1 MLTGKC
7 PGEVDRSER
16 GVEGKRQS
24 FFVSYLKGTMLK
36 SIIIE
41 KVYPLIIFLEV
52 FWIKGFESYSQRFHC
67 RNQIV
72 NPFCVLHFYSFSQ
85 RINNFR
91 EFVAIAVIQRRPAL
105 GNKTS
110 PIYFIRYA
118 IFTHRNCQIGRGHH
132 SREEQ
137 LITLVHCLFRYRTT
151 IFFDLDFGRSFQF
164 PSLFTV
170 S

>member
-1 MLTGKC
+1 
-7 PGEVDRSER
+7 
-16 GVEGKRQS
+16 
-24 FFVSYLKGTMLK
+24 MLK

-85 RINNFR
+85 RINDFR
-91 EFVAIAVIQRRPAL
+91 EFVAIAVIHRRPAL

-118 IFTHRNCQIGRGHH
+118 IGTHRLSQIG
-132 SREEQ
+132 ED
-137 LITLVHCLFRYRTT
+137 ITAEKNNLSHLSIASFDTGQRYSLTLT
-151 IFFDLDFGRSFQF
+151 LAGVSSFLPF
-164 PSLFTV
+164 LP
-170 S
+170 